1 MLRSGLRLCAALAF
15 LLLTACTLFQPGWH
29 WEKAGAAVADYEA
42 DLRFCKSQTGQ
53 YNDGTVTGTSV
64 RRIQTCL
71 EQHGWRK
78 RQG

>member
-1 MLRSGLRLCAALAF
+1 MSRLFKLF
-15 LLLTACTLFQPGWH
+15 LPFSFFALTACTLFQPGWH

-64 RRIQTCL
+64 RRIQACL

-78 RQG
+78 RQD